1 MTHNN
6 YFASGFGLLGGF
18 LSWYL
23 GDLDGAVRLLL
34 VMAVIDQLSGL
45 LKAAIL
51 KQWSSAIGFH
61 GIARKIFMFMLVGI
75 ANITGRE
82 IFGGSSALRDTVAMF
97 YIANEG
103 ISIIENAIDAKAP
116 VPEGFKDWF
125 LSWRSKK
132 VIPKQSTEPK

>member
-1 MTHNN
+1 MIG
-6 YFASGFGLLGGF
+6 AF

-23 GDLDGAVRLLL
+23 GELDGAVKLLI
-34 VMAVIDQLSGL
+34 VMAVIDQFSGL

-51 KQWSSAIGFH
+51 KQWSSNIGFH
-61 GIARKIFMFMLVGI
+61 GIARKIFMFLLVGI

-103 ISIIENAIDAKAP
+103 NLHYRECY
-116 VPEGFKDWF
+116 
-125 LSWRSKK
+125 
-132 VIPKQSTEPK
+132 